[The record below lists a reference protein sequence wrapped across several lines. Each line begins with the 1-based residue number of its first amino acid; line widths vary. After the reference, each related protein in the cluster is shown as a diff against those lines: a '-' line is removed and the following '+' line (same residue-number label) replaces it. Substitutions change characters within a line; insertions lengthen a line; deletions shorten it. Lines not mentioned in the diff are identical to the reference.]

1 MNTYEKIYELL
12 PNEYRVMG
20 DYVFI
25 EQDKHRIWYI
35 WMEGQQKKVLPT
47 PAAHAIIETLARRYI
62 NYIDTKTLQAAEH
75 GDFQKAKFNLDSN
88 AAIYWHAINPQPYV
102 VLAAVQAAREW
113 EDRNK

>member
-1 MNTYEKIYELL
+1 MREQKNVNTIIKAADILKCITKGINQSSSIADNLGLSRSTTHRLL
-12 PNEYRVMG
+12 
-20 DYVFI
+20 
-25 EQDKHRIWYI
+25 
-35 WMEGQQKKVLPT
+35 
-47 PAAHAIIETLARRYI
+47 
-62 NYIDTKTLQAAEH
+62 KTLQAAEH